1 MSDVHAGV
9 RWSLGGAERKV
20 VQSVFYF
27 FLKMAE
33 SHQGG
38 QTGTATAGN
47 HFNKQPISWQSHN
60 NLDTERKQL
69 PSSPGGHSVA

>member
-27 FLKMAE
+27 FLKMTE

-38 QTGTATAGN
+38 AN
-47 HFNKQPISWQSHN
+47 RDS
-60 NLDTERKQL
+60 DCRKPL
-69 PSSPGGHSVA
+69 